1 MLQIEER
8 TKEVVR
14 ELNEEAGAAGGR
26 GWSKKGRVGEKGG
39 EVEEEEVVRFSDWA
53 EVVRS
58 STVFLDHIHRK
69 SRKSTTLGLFPLA
82 HLWSR

>member
-1 MLQIEER
+1 VLQIEER
-8 TKEVVR
+8 TKDVVR
-14 ELNEEAGAAGGR
+14 ELNEEDGAAGGR

-39 EVEEEEVVRFSDWA
+39 EVEEEVVRFSDWA

-58 STVFLDHIHRK
+58 SKVFLDHIHRK